1 MDDRQSSYPDASPSE
16 LAAEIEQRL
25 RAMPSLKTEAV
36 RSLRREYSKL
46 IAKAS
51 PHFVVDLAGRLLD
64 RGSFIHRF
72 IGYEL
77 VHSHREA
84 LGSLRS
90 SDLERLGRGL
100 DSWGAVD
107 TFGCYLSGPAWREH
121 QVPDS
126 LIRRWARSRDRWWR
140 RAALVSTVPLNNKA
154 RGGTGD
160 PSRTLE
166 ICAMLVA
173 DKDDMVV
180 KALSWALR
188 ALATR
193 DPGAVKRFVD
203 QHQDI
208 LAARV
213 IREVGNKLTTG
224 FKNPKNPRL
233 G

>member
-1 MDDRQSSYPDASPSE
+1 MDDPPSSSPSE

-25 RAMPSLKTEAV
+25 RALPSLKTEAV
-36 RSLRREYSKL
+36 RALRREYSKV
-46 IAKAS
+46 IAKSS
-51 PHFVVDLAGRLLD
+51 PQFVVELAGRLLD
-64 RGSFIHRF
+64 RGSIIHRF

-90 SDLERLGRGL
+90 SDLERLGWGL

-107 TFGCYLSGPAWREH
+107 TFGCYLSGPAWRER

-193 DPGAVKRFVD
+193 DANAVRRFVD

-224 FKNPKNPRL
+224 LKNPKNPRL
-233 G
+233 S

>member
-1 MDDRQSSYPDASPSE
+1 MDDRQSSRVDASPSD
-16 LAAEIEQRL
+16 LATEIESRL
-25 RAMPSLKTEAV
+25 RALPSLNTETA

-46 IAKAS
+46 IAKSS
-51 PHFVVDLAGRLLD
+51 PEFVVELAARLLD
-64 RGSFIHRF
+64 RGSIIHRF
-72 IGYEL
+72 TGYEL
-77 VHSHREA
+77 INKHREA

-90 SDLERLGRGL
+90 ADLERLGRGL

-154 RGGTGD
+154 RGGSGD

-173 DKDDMVV
+173 DEDDMVV

-188 ALATR
+188 ELAKR
-193 DPGAVKRFVD
+193 DPRAVKRFVD

-213 IREVGNKLTTG
+213 IREVSNKLSTG
-224 FKNPKNPRL
+224 LKNPKNPRL
-233 G
+233 S

>member
-1 MDDRQSSYPDASPSE
+1 MNDPPSSSPSE

-36 RSLRREYSKL
+36 RSLRREYSRL
-46 IAKAS
+46 IAKSA
-51 PHFVVDLAGRLLD
+51 PRFVVELAGCLLD

-100 DSWGAVD
+100 DSWGGVD
-107 TFGCYLSGPAWREH
+107 TFGCYLSGPAWRER

-126 LIRRWARSRDRWWR
+126 LIRRWARSGDRWWR

-160 PSRTLE
+160 PNRTLE

-173 DKDDMVV
+173 DEDDMVV

-188 ALATR
+188 TLATR
-193 DPGAVKRFVD
+193 DPGAVKRFVNE
-203 QHQDI
+203 HREV

-224 FKNPKNPRL
+224 LKNPKKPRL
-233 G
+233 S

>member
-1 MDDRQSSYPDASPSE
+1 MDDRQSSRVDASPSD
-16 LAAEIEQRL
+16 LATEVESRL
-25 RAMPSLKTEAV
+25 RALPSLNTETA
-36 RSLRREYSKL
+36 RSLRREYSKV
-46 IAKAS
+46 IAKSS
-51 PHFVVDLAGRLLD
+51 PQFVVELAARLLD
-64 RGSFIHRF
+64 RGSIIHRF
-72 IGYEL
+72 IGYGL

-154 RGGTGD
+154 RGGSGD

-173 DKDDMVV
+173 DEDDMVV

-188 ALATR
+188 ELAKR
-193 DPGAVKRFVD
+193 DPNAVKRFVN
-203 QHQDI
+203 QHREA

-224 FKNPKNPRL
+224 LKNPKNPRL
-233 G
+233 S

>member
-1 MDDRQSSYPDASPSE
+1 MDDRQPSYVDQSPSD
-16 LAAEIEQRL
+16 LAAEIESRL

-36 RSLRREYSKL
+36 RALRREYSK
-46 IAKAS
+46 IVAKAS
-51 PHFVVDLAGRLLD
+51 PQFVVDLAGRLLD

-77 VHSHREA
+77 IHKHREA

-90 SDLERLGRGL
+90 SDLEQLGRSL

-107 TFGCYLSGPAWREH
+107 TFGCYLSGPAWRER

-154 RGGTGD
+154 RGGSGD
-160 PSRTLE
+160 PGRTLE
-166 ICAMLVA
+166 ICSMLVA

-193 DPGAVKRFVD
+193 DPKAVRRFVD
-203 QHQDI
+203 QHRAV
-208 LAARV
+208 LAPRI

-224 FKNPKNPRL
+224 LKNPKNPRL
-233 G
+233 S